1 MSKRKP
7 YKRELSNDWW
17 LKHAFYTKYI
27 IREGSS
33 VLITF
38 YSLVLAWGVLRLSQ
52 GEVAFNAWLS
62 ALQHPISIIIHLLA
76 FALAL
81 YHSITWFSLAPKAAD
96 LWFKGKKVE
105 DKVIVNAHYAVFA
118 FVSIFCLVIVMI

>member
-7 YKRELSNDWW
+7 YNRELPTDWW
-17 LKHAFYTKYI
+17 LKHTFYTKYI

-38 YSLVLAWGVLRLSQ
+38 YSLVLAWGVFRLSQ
-52 GEVAFNAWLS
+52 GEAAFNAWLS
-62 ALQHPISIIIHLLA
+62 ALQHPLSIFIHLLA

-81 YHSITWFSLAPKAAD
+81 YHSVTWFSLAPKAAD

-105 DKVIVNAHYAVFA
+105 DKVIVAGHYGVFA
-118 FVSIFCLVIVMI
+118 LVTVFVLLIMML